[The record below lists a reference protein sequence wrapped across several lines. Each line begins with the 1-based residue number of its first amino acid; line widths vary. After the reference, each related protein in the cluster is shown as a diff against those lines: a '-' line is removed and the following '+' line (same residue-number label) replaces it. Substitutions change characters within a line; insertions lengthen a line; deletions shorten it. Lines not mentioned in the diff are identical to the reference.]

1 MLLLLFFFLFLQ
13 FLDRCDYTYIMRDG
27 KISEHGTHKVLMR
40 LGKEYA
46 KMVKSSFLEAEGDYD
61 NE

>member
-1 MLLLLFFFLFLQ
+1 
-13 FLDRCDYTYIMRDG
+13 MRDG
-27 KISEHGTHKVLMR
+27 KILEHGTHKVLMR

-46 KMVKSSFLEAEGDYD
+46 KMVKSSFLVAEGDYV